1 MDNLP
6 RLGALRT
13 LDLRGNDLRVRIHTR
28 TKPAAEADVMLQTGV
43 TYIAQVLKRNRT
55 LRVLNLSESKL
66 GVQELVAIADALVQ
80 QYYLWRYAVLT
91 SGFLEIQLLPGDA
104 GPDSESMQ
112 RPRSRR
118 SKTYSDCRI
127 AFS

>member
-1 MDNLP
+1 M
-6 RLGALRT
+6 
-13 LDLRGNDLRVRIHTR
+13 
-28 TKPAAEADVMLQTGV
+28 
-43 TYIAQVLKRNRT
+43 KRNRT
-55 LRVLNLSESKL
+55 LRVLNLSENKL

-80 QYYLWRYAVLT
+80 QYYYLLLCCAK
-91 SGFLEIQLLPGDA
+91 SFFSEIQLLLRNI

-118 SKTYSDCRI
+118 SKAYSDCRI